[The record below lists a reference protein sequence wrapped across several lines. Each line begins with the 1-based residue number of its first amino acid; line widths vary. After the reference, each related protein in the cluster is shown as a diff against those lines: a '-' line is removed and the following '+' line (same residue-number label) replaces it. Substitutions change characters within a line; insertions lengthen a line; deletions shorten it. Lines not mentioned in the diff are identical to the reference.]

1 VCEQSTCWHKINL
14 PQVDLFVVGVV
25 GNIVDN
31 VSAGIVV
38 VRFVVVEIDV
48 ELLKHCSLDL

>member
-1 VCEQSTCWHKINL
+1 VIF
-14 PQVDLFVVGVV
+14 FVVGVV

-31 VSAGIVV
+31 VSGVIGVV

-48 ELLKHCSLDL
+48 GVVKVTVVGFVVVGIVV